1 MLFCALT
8 VNLLKVLKKPYGLK
22 FRPGPT
28 DRPNVMAKWFIC
40 ENEEVSGPFDTE
52 VLERKIEAGSL
63 SSQCL
68 IWGHPQTEWKSP
80 SWWRSNLH
88 DLMSS
93 QRRPKMEKLWHY
105 VINEVSH
112 GPMKRQELVETLKD
126 LDEKTEVLVWTNGM
140 DDWVS
145 LFDVDDLL
153 QEIGFSRRQHPRAN
167 IEGQVVV
174 EQNGQSFI
182 GQLKTVSAGGC
193 GFIGSKEID
202 SGSEIK
208 VTIKSEAFYKE
219 VRAQAEVRYIS
230 ESGFTGL
237 KFLGINQEDKAAI
250 INYVRS
256 ELAKAQTKKSA

>member
-1 MLFCALT
+1 MPPA
-8 VNLLKVLKKPYGLK
+8 
-22 FRPGPT
+22 
-28 DRPNVMAKWFIC
+28 DRPNVMAKWFIF
-40 ENEEVSGPFDTE
+40 ENEDVSGPFDTDD
-52 VLERKIEAGSL
+52 LERKIESGSL

-68 IWGHPQTEWKSP
+68 VWGHPQEEWKSP
-80 SWWRSNLH
+80 TWWRNNLH

-112 GPMKRQELVETLKD
+112 GPMKRQELVDTLKD

-140 DDWVS
+140 DDWKP
-145 LFDVDDLL
+145 LFEIDDLL

-167 IEGQVVV
+167 LEGQVVV
-174 EQNGQSFI
+174 DTDDGQSHI

-193 GFIGSKEID
+193 GFIGGQDIKA
-202 SGSEIK
+202 GSVVK
-208 VTIKSEAFYKE
+208 VTLKSEAFYKE
-219 VRAQAEVRYIS
+219 VSVQAEVRYVS

-237 KFLGINQEDKAAI
+237 QFMGINQEDKAAI

-256 ELAKAQTKKSA
+256 ELAKKENNIVKEAA